1 MGGRRR
7 TTWWLLVTVA
17 LLVTGCDIR
26 TATAPG
32 GELTLWAEFD
42 DVQDLTRGNYVEI
55 NDVVVGSVG
64 SLDLVGNR
72 ARARLDLEDRSIPV
86 GTRAVVRRTSLLGE
100 HFVDLVI
107 PPPQA
112 GVDLLVDGDMIADTA
127 SQLELEELAG
137 RAEAVLG
144 AINATSV
151 SGTLAAAD
159 QALGGR
165 GQQLNTLIAQTSDV
179 IATLEEQQGALLGAV
194 DALGAAAGT
203 FAPRADDLAEL
214 IGLVDDATR
223 TVAAN
228 RDRAVASA
236 RAIVDLVSTLNR
248 EVLEPDSDMIV
259 ELLAQANPVLGA
271 LAARSSALSGL
282 FDDIVFFNTVFPT
295 VQANGQVLIQA
306 WLDPTVLLG
315 GEIDPTDPTG
325 LVTALLNTLL

>member
-1 MGGRRR
+1 MRAIRPAAAAAAAA
-7 TTWWLLVTVA
+7 VA
-17 LLVTGCDIR
+17 LAGLSGCDVR

-32 GELTLWAEFD
+32 GELTLWATFD

-64 SLDLVGNR
+64 SLELDGDR
-72 ARARLDLEDRSIPV
+72 ALARLDLEDRAVPV

-100 HFVDLVI
+100 HFVDLVL
-107 PPPQA
+107 PAAA
-112 GVDLLVDGDMIADTA
+112 GGPVLADGDTIADTA

-144 AINATSV
+144 AVNATSV

-159 QALGGR
+159 EALGGR

-179 IATLEEQQGALLGAV
+179 VGAIDAQR
-194 DALGAAAGT
+194 DALVGAIDSLAAAADS
-203 FAPRADDLAEL
+203 FAPQADDLVAL
-214 IGLVDDATR
+214 IDATDDATR
-223 TVAAN
+223 TIAAN

-236 RAIVDLVSTLNR
+236 RAVVDVLTTLNDQ
-248 EVLEPDSDMIV
+248 VLAPDAEMIV
-259 ELLAQANPVLGA
+259 QLLAEANPVLGA
-271 LAARSSALSGL
+271 LAARSSAISGL
-282 FDDIVFFNTVFPT
+282 FEDIVFFNTVFPT

-306 WLDPTVLLG
+306 WLDPFVLLG
-315 GEIDPTDPTG
+315 GEIDPTDPAG